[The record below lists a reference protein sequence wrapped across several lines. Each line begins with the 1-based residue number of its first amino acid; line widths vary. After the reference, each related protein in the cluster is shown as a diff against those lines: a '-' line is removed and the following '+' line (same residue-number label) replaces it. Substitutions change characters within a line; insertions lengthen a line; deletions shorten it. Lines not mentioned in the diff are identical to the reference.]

1 MHADLSIIIVD
12 DMQFSRAVLRSALQK
27 EGYEDIRL
35 AASANDVLDML
46 RTRSADVVLADWVM
60 PEMNGLELTHAIR
73 QMDEEHNRYTSVIVF
88 TAMEGEEA
96 MMEAFQQGVDDYLTK
111 PVNNKELSARVYA
124 AGRLATLH
132 NTLLQTSSALSVA
145 NNYLEEMNTTDPLT
159 GIGNNRYINRQ
170 LEAQLLQTHSR
181 GGELCLALVDI
192 DRFQNINNQHSY
204 ETGDSIL
211 KAFARRLR
219 RAIRPMD
226 VVGRIGA
233 DEFAL
238 ILSYSEPTQFR
249 SSIFD
254 RIRETIRQRP
264 LQTGQGE
271 LELTASMGVYCFN
284 GGGDGIETVQ
294 EIMQQARKNLRE
306 AQQQGSNQIVIS

>member
-35 AASANDVLDML
+35 AASASAVLEML
-46 RTRSADVVLADWVM
+46 TERSADVVLADWVM
-60 PEMNGLELTHAIR
+60 PEMNGLELTNAIR
-73 QMDEEHNRYTSVIVF
+73 QQDEDNNRYTSVIVF

-111 PVNNKELSARVYA
+111 PVNNKELAARVFA
-124 AGRLATLH
+124 AGRIATLH
-132 NTLLQTSSALSVA
+132 NTLLQTSSALTAA
-145 NNYLEEMNTTDPLT
+145 NTYLEEMNTTDPLT
-159 GIGNNRYINRQ
+159 GIGNQRFISRQ

-192 DRFQNINNQHSY
+192 DHFQNINNRFSY
-204 ETGDSIL
+204 ETGDHVL

-219 RAIRPMD
+219 RAIRPLD

-238 ILSYSEPTQFR
+238 ILSYTEPAQFR

-254 RIRETIRQRP
+254 RIRETIRQLP
-264 LQTGQGE
+264 IQTDQGNVPV
-271 LELTASMGVYCFN
+271 TACMGVYCFT
-284 GGGDGIETVQ
+284 GGNGIETVQ
-294 EIMQQARKNLRE
+294 KLMEEASKNLAQAQQAGKD
-306 AQQQGSNQIVIS
+306 QIVIS

>member
-35 AASANDVLDML
+35 AASASSVLDML
-46 RTRSADVVLADWVM
+46 TERSADVVLADWVM
-60 PEMNGLELTHAIR
+60 PEMNGLELTNAIR
-73 QMDEEHNRYTSVIVF
+73 QQDEDNNRYTSVIVF

-96 MMEAFQQGVDDYLTK
+96 MMQAFQQGVDDYLTK
-111 PVNNKELSARVYA
+111 PVNNKELAARVFA
-124 AGRLATLH
+124 AGRIATLH
-132 NTLLQTSSALSVA
+132 NTLLQTSSALTAA
-145 NNYLEEMNTTDPLT
+145 NTYLEEMNTTDPLT
-159 GIGNNRYINRQ
+159 AIGNQRFISRQ

-192 DRFQNINNQHSY
+192 DHFQNINNRFSY
-204 ETGDSIL
+204 ETGDQVL

-219 RAIRPMD
+219 RAIRPLD

-238 ILSYSEPTQFR
+238 ILSYTEPTQFR

-254 RIRETIRQRP
+254 RIRETIRQLP
-264 LQTGQGE
+264 IQTDQGNIPV
-271 LELTASMGVYCFN
+271 TACMGVYCFA
-284 GGGDGIETVQ
+284 GGNGIETVQ
-294 EIMQQARKNLRE
+294 KLMEEARKNLVQ
-306 AQQQGSNQIVIS
+306 AQQNGKDQIIIS